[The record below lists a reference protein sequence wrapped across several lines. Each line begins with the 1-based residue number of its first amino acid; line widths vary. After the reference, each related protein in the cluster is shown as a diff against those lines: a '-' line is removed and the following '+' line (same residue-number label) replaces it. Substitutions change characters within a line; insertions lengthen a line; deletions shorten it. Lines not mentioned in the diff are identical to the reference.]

1 MDSVTSSNIINRI
14 MIEGVAQALV
24 LTGFHVV
31 QSSSYSIQAHEEGV
45 PIDLLTVWVQVVLV
59 GCDVHV
65 GVHDSDRLGCY
76 LRLLSLWK

>member
-1 MDSVTSSNIINRI
+1 MDSVTSSNIINR
-14 MIEGVAQALV
+14 MIQGVAQALV

-31 QSSSYSIQAHEEGV
+31 QSCSYSIQAHEEGV
-45 PIDLLTVWVQVVLV
+45 PIDLLTVWVQAVLV

-76 LRLLSLWK
+76 L